1 MRYEEGS
8 MGKLSTEARELSEAQ
23 AVELLRE
30 VLDCLQ
36 DLVRARPR
44 IRYTRLLDIAIDHML
59 EKTSFPKEYIKAA
72 AAFALLQLIA
82 EGYVTLQ
89 HRFVSLPDLMEAS
102 RDAQ

>member
-1 MRYEEGS
+1 

-30 VLDCLQ
+30 ALSCLQ
-36 DLVRARPR
+36 ELVRARPR
-44 IRYTRLLDIAIDHML
+44 IRYTRLLDIAIDQML

-89 HRFVSLPDLMEAS
+89 HRFVSLPDPTEAS